1 MELNVL
7 LVNLDLYKYLVML
20 SVIIALVFKLQKH

>member
-7 LVNLDLYKYLVML
+7 LVNLDLYKYLVIH